1 VGTEQA
7 DATLRF
13 VNGGDSKA
21 SEGIDDSEVCPLRVV
36 NNYRHEILQV
46 IGCLVRETIRFAN
59 LH

>member
-1 VGTEQA
+1 
-7 DATLRF
+7 LRF